1 MPPTADGSDEGAGPG
16 EYPDK
21 RYRPGEVKILQDGD
35 PVPSSSLAEAFHNAA
50 PGEGPADALVL
61 RGYLGRSD
69 ILDRIED
76 YLQRVKAIPGESG
89 EATDTMI
96 QLVIDRVNAIK
107 PGVESLIPLRLYLT
121 PNLDRY
127 VDFHR
132 SSVLA
137 VRREPRKE
145 REDTFTV
152 WLRIFQNDDK
162 GRITPIPY
170 RVIHETNIGPSF
182 AGYLGGDLV
191 DDYLGGAGSSGG
203 AWGDQTGVLGGGKPR
218 TGVFCGR
225 KNTGIFCGE

>member
-1 MPPTADGSDEGAGPG
+1 MPPKRKSGSGGAEPD
-16 EYPDK
+16 EYPDT
-21 RYRPGEVKILQDGD
+21 RYKPGEVRILRDGD
-35 PVPSSSLAEAFHNAA
+35 PVPSSSLANAFHDAP

-69 ILDRIED
+69 ILDRIVA
-76 YLQRVKAIPGESG
+76 YLERVKAAEGGSADAED
-89 EATDTMI
+89 EEI
-96 QLVIDRVNAIK
+96 QNVIDKVRAIE
-107 PGVESLIPLRLYLT
+107 PDVQPLIPMRLYLT

-152 WLRIFQNDDK
+152 WLRIFQNDDS
-162 GRITPIPY
+162 GGIRPIPY
-170 RVIHETNIGPSF
+170 RVVHETNIGPSF
-182 AGYLGGDLV
+182 SGYLGGDLI
-191 DDYLGGAGSSGG
+191 DDYLGGEGSSGG
-203 AWGDQTGVLGGGKPR
+203 AWSDQTGVLGGGKPR